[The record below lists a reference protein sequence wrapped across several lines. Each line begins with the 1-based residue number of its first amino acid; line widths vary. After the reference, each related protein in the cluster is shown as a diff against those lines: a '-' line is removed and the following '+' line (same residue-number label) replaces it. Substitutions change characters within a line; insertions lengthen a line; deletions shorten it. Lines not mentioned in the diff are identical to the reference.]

1 MDYGEQEIRY
11 LFALLAGLASL
22 ASTPA
27 LADRL
32 VFDHSLY
39 PALQEAFRDQERNV
53 RYVVSDNPRYIFDR
67 IKVRG
72 RSLDDF
78 TEALEIMV
86 TSRGRDVQTIADWF
100 ERYRQEQDETCGS
113 EWQTLAQDAASIT
126 FSRTTRGCPEYDGQ
140 TRIYR
145 TVLGE
150 RSVYMLTAITRGE
163 MAQPLRETWLTVL
176 ASARL
181 AN

>member
-1 MDYGEQEIRY
+1 MIRY
-11 LFALLAGLASL
+11 LFALLAGFASL

-53 RYVVSDNPRYIFDR
+53 RYIVSDNPRYIFDR

-86 TSRGRDVQTIADWF
+86 TRREQGVQSVSDWYDS
-100 ERYRQEQDETCGS
+100 YRREQDANCAS
-113 EWQTLAQDAASIT
+113 DWQTLAQDAASIT
-126 FSRTTRGCPEYDGQ
+126 FVRTTRGCPDYDGQ

-150 RSVYMLTAITRGE
+150 RSVYMLTAISRGE
-163 MAQPLRETWLTVL
+163 MAQPLRETWLTLL

-181 AN
+181 AD